1 MHFCSFIL
9 LFKIKTF
16 VYELGNVYTS
26 NTRLT
31 ISTKLVGTDEMNSE
45 IVGLLTPP
53 YFKNDDFISV
63 DDWPEIEEEVEWDV
77 WEFIIHIILD
87 SDVHMKQIGSLVE
100 KVP

>member
-9 LFKIKTF
+9 LFKIKSF
-16 VYELGNVYTS
+16 VWELGYVYIS

-45 IVGLLTPP
+45 IMGLLTPP
-53 YFKNDDFISV
+53 YFKNDDFMSV

-77 WEFIIHIILD
+77 WEFIDIIHG
-87 SDVHMKQIGSLVE
+87 SDVYMKQIGSLVE

>member
-9 LFKIKTF
+9 LFKIKSF
-16 VYELGNVYTS
+16 VWELGYVYIS

-31 ISTKLVGTDEMNSE
+31 ISAKLVGTDEMNSE
-45 IVGLLTPP
+45 IMGLLTPP
-53 YFKNDDFISV
+53 YFKNDDFMSV

-77 WEFIIHIILD
+77 WEFIDIILD

>member
-1 MHFCSFIL
+1 M
-9 LFKIKTF
+9 
-16 VYELGNVYTS
+16 S

>member
-1 MHFCSFIL
+1 M
-9 LFKIKTF
+9 
-16 VYELGNVYTS
+16 
-26 NTRLT
+26 
-31 ISTKLVGTDEMNSE
+31 STKLVGTDEMNSE
-45 IVGLLTPP
+45 IVGLLTPS

>member
-9 LFKIKTF
+9 LFKIKSF
-16 VYELGNVYTS
+16 VWELGYVYIS

-45 IVGLLTPP
+45 IMGLLTPP
-53 YFKNDDFISV
+53 YFKNDDFMSV

-77 WEFIIHIILD
+77 WEFIEIILD

>member
-1 MHFCSFIL
+1 M
-9 LFKIKTF
+9 
-16 VYELGNVYTS
+16 
-26 NTRLT
+26 T

>member
-9 LFKIKTF
+9 LFKIKSF
-16 VYELGNVYTS
+16 VWELGYVYIS

-45 IVGLLTPP
+45 IMGLLTPP
-53 YFKNDDFISV
+53 YFKNDDFMSV

-77 WEFIIHIILD
+77 WEFIDIILD